1 MPVLLIEKGPNK
13 NKHVEWNSSSI
24 TVGRDARTNLK
35 IDDTAVSRNHFKIY
49 DVENQFFIE
58 DLGSRNGTILNGE
71 SIERPMPLEIG
82 SCIQIGETIFSWL
95 DKLPEAGSD
104 PLIGKE
110 LSGYLIG
117 ELLGKG
123 GMGRVYLAQQIS
135 LDRDVALKI
144 LSSKLTKNEV
154 FVEKFIEEARSS
166 AKLNHPNIIQVYDV
180 TQSGKKYFFSME
192 YAPGGS
198 VQDLIS
204 GGRKLPLDQAL
215 SYFKDTLSGLEFA
228 EKKQIIHCDIKP
240 ENLMLAEENIVK
252 IGDLGLAQSLTD
264 DKKEKE
270 QLYGTPH
277 YFAPERITGGI
288 VDHRSDMY
296 SCGASFYR
304 ILTGTTPFKGR
315 SSKEIIQRH
324 IHDTPTPMRELNPDL
339 PEYIETIIEKMMAK
353 NPEDRYET
361 NSDILKDLERG
372 KKNRP
377 LRRHSRVRNVKKT
390 EDKFSGNPTKNAALK
405 ILHNVLPVI
414 VPSLIFFLGYYIVAG
429 GSAKT
434 DDGEVN
440 IEEEVSGNKDN
451 PLAKQ
456 SYQTAVEQYELH
468 GGNEAVISLL
478 RDIETTYSDTMY
490 AERARSLRV
499 KIEKTAQKED
509 EKQVYRLLQDAM
521 QYEEK
526 NPFEYDEVIARFQK
540 VVDFD
545 TEQRFIEFVKDAKTQ
560 IVRLQKTK
568 ETFEK
573 KQEMAIVFLEY
584 EKDIDRLV
592 NAKKY
597 QEAWKKL
604 NEIEMKFVG
613 FDEINIQIKDK
624 RKKINELRQQVLV
637 SKNAAASRLIEEKK
651 YQAAYEIMKEM
662 KAIGTVESTRMYNAL
677 ALKIKEQQEKVIASR
692 KNLILL
698 SQQQQ
703 QKAYQLLLDYQYAKS
718 RKLLSSF
725 VNKIKNEKGREVLKA
740 RVADMKL
747 LEKLVDRVNEKLKSK
762 EHRNS
767 KRMLS
772 DKEDKDLRKI
782 LPKFKMSHILIKSWN
797 GSYISTLV
805 PYQYSKSFI
814 GKKLNLKKLSPEWT
828 YKNLIENQWG
838 FNDNDYL
845 LAATYCFYYRL
856 YDESWKNYK
865 IYKQRGNKAKS
876 LLNQLN
882 LMEKEAEE
890 KYQEVFLPVMLELRK
905 WIKREKQ
912 GQLRGSDKSKYK
924 AAKDNFRKV
933 NDTYRLR
940 YGRTLFA
947 KSKF

>member
-1 MPVLLIEKGPNK
+1 MPVLFIEKGPNK
-13 NKHVEWNSSSI
+13 GKHVEWSASSI

-71 SIERPMPLEIG
+71 SIDRPMPLEIG
-82 SCIQIGETIFSWL
+82 SCIQIGETIFSWV

-104 PLIGKE
+104 PLLGKE
-110 LSGYLIG
+110 LSGYLIC

-123 GMGRVYLAQQIS
+123 GMGRVYRAQQIS

-198 VQDLIS
+198 IQDLIS
-204 GGRKLPLDQAL
+204 GGRKLPLDEAL

-240 ENLMLAEENIVK
+240 ENLMLAEENVVK

-324 IHDTPTPMRELNPDL
+324 IHDTPTPIRELNPDL
-339 PEYIETIIEKMMAK
+339 PEYIETIIDKMMAK
-353 NPEDRYET
+353 NPEDRYAS

-405 ILHNVLPVI
+405 ILHNILPVI
-414 VPSLIFFLGYYIVAG
+414 IPSIIFCIGYYIVAG
-429 GSAKT
+429 GSEKT
-434 DDGEVN
+434 DDTQINV
-440 IEEEVSGNKDN
+440 EEGATDKKDN

-456 SYQTAVEQYELH
+456 AYQTAVEQYELH
-468 GGNEAVISLL
+468 GGNEAVVVLL
-478 RDIETTYSDTMY
+478 RDIENTYSDTMY
-490 AERARSLRV
+490 AERARSLRLKV
-499 KIEKTAQKED
+499 EKTLQKQE
-509 EKQVYRLLQDAM
+509 EKQVYSLLQEAM

-526 NPFEYDEVIARFQK
+526 NPFEYDEIIARFQK

-545 TEQRFIEFVKDAKTQ
+545 TEGRFVEFIKDAKTQ

-584 EKDIDRLV
+584 EKEIDRLIDEG
-592 NAKKY
+592 KH
-597 QEAWKKL
+597 QEAWSKL

-624 RKKINELRQQVLV
+624 RKKINELRQEALIA
-637 SKNAAASRLIEEKK
+637 KNATASQLIDAKK
-651 YQAAYEIMKEM
+651 YKEAYEVMQEI
-662 KAIGTVESTRMYNAL
+662 KAFGTVESTRIFNAL
-677 ALKIKEQQEKVIASR
+677 ALKIKTQQEKVIASR

-698 SQQQQ
+698 TQQQQ
-703 QKAYQLLLDYQYAKS
+703 QQAYQLLLEYQYAKS
-718 RKLLSSF
+718 RKLLASF
-725 VNKIKNEKGREVLKA
+725 VGKIQNEKGREVLKS
-740 RVADMKL
+740 RISDMKL
-747 LEKLVDRVNEKLKSK
+747 LEKLMDRVNEKLKSK

-772 DKEDKDLRKI
+772 DKKDKDLRKL

-797 GSYISTLV
+797 NDYISTLV

-814 GKKLNLKKLSPEWT
+814 GKKLNLKKLTPEWT
-828 YKNLIENQWG
+828 YQNLIENQWSY
-838 FNDNDYL
+838 NDDDYL
-845 LAATYCFYYRL
+845 LAATYCFYYRI

-865 IYKQRGNKAKS
+865 IYKQRGNKADS
-876 LLNQLN
+876 LLEQLN
-882 LMEKEAEE
+882 LIEKEAEE
-890 KYQEVFLPVMLELRK
+890 KYQELFLPAMLDLRK
-905 WIKREKQ
+905 WIRQEKQ
-912 GQLRGSDKSKYK
+912 GQLDRSDKSKYE

-933 NDTYRLR
+933 NRAYRLR